1 MRCRPAESVGGDFY
15 NLLRLHGDR
24 VGVMIG
30 DVSSHGF
37 GAALIMALAMAAS
50 GIHAEVAEAPADVL
64 ARLEAS
70 LADELR
76 DTEMY
81 FTLFYGVLDPKAGRL
96 TYASA
101 GHGYAFHVAG
111 DTGAATRLETTRTP
125 LGFGSARGEDRALPW
140 RAGRDILCL
149 FTDGLV
155 EAEGERGERFGD
167 SRVVGH
173 VIALRERPMEEILT
187 AIYADVAAYTGG
199 AAASDDRTVVLL
211 KA

>member
-1 MRCRPAESVGGDFY
+1 M
-15 NLLRLHGDR
+15 
-24 VGVMIG
+24 
-30 DVSSHGF
+30 
-37 GAALIMALAMAAS
+37 
-50 GIHAEVAEAPADVL
+50 L

-111 DTGAATRLETTRTP
+111 DTGTATRLETTRTP
-125 LGFGSARGEDRALPW
+125 LGFGSARGEDRTLSW
-140 RAGRDILCL
+140 RAGVDILCL

-155 EAEGERGERFGD
+155 EALGERGDRFGD
-167 SRVVGH
+167 SRVISH
-173 VIALRERPMEEILT
+173 VSGLRQRPMEEILT

-199 AAASDDRTVVLL
+199 AAATDDRTVVLV